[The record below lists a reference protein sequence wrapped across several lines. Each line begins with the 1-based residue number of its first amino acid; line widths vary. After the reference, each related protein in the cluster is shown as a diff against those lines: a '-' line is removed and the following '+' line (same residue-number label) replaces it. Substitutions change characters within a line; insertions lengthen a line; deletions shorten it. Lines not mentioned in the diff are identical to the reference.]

1 MENIVNENK
10 IKDILTRTEKTE
22 SKKIND
28 IISKSSELKG
38 IDLEEVSYLLKV
50 ENESDIQKILN
61 QAKLIK
67 QRIYGS
73 RIVFFAPLYLSNECV
88 NNCLYCGFRRDNKDL
103 IRKTLKKEEI
113 EEEVRTLEQQ
123 GHKRLL
129 LVTSDSGKK
138 TDINFLEMA
147 IRTVYE
153 TKSGKGEIRRI
164 NINAPSMDL
173 NDFKK
178 LKATGIGTYQLFQE
192 TYHRKIFEW
201 VHPKGNKSN
210 YEYHI
215 TTMDRA
221 QKARID
227 DVGIG
232 VLFGLYDYRFEVLAL
247 IQHSNHLEKE
257 FGTGPH
263 TVSVP
268 RIEPAMNVLLS
279 ENAPYPVSDKNFA
292 KLVAIIRIALP
303 YTGII
308 LTTREKPELR
318 NHLFEF
324 GVSQISA
331 GSRTSPGAYHV
342 EKDRALKSAQFS
354 LGDHRT
360 LDEVIYEILKKGYF
374 PSFCTACYRK
384 GRTGQDFMSLSK
396 PGLIQNFCTPNALFT
411 FKEYLEDYASKRTKI
426 VGQKAINNY
435 LKYASSQNIYKIIK
449 ENLEKIEAGERDL
462 YL

>member
-1 MENIVNENK
+1 MENIISENK

-67 QRIYGS
+67 QRIYGN

-178 LKATGIGTYQLFQE
+178 LKAT
-192 TYHRKIFEW
+192 
-201 VHPKGNKSN
+201 
-210 YEYHI
+210 
-215 TTMDRA
+215 
-221 QKARID
+221 
-227 DVGIG
+227 
-232 VLFGLYDYRFEVLAL
+232 
-247 IQHSNHLEKE
+247 
-257 FGTGPH
+257 
-263 TVSVP
+263 
-268 RIEPAMNVLLS
+268 
-279 ENAPYPVSDKNFA
+279 
-292 KLVAIIRIALP
+292 
-303 YTGII
+303 
-308 LTTREKPELR
+308 
-318 NHLFEF
+318 
-324 GVSQISA
+324 
-331 GSRTSPGAYHV
+331 
-342 EKDRALKSAQFS
+342 
-354 LGDHRT
+354 
-360 LDEVIYEILKKGYF
+360 
-374 PSFCTACYRK
+374 
-384 GRTGQDFMSLSK
+384 
-396 PGLIQNFCTPNALFT
+396 
-411 FKEYLEDYASKRTKI
+411 
-426 VGQKAINNY
+426 
-435 LKYASSQNIYKIIK
+435 
-449 ENLEKIEAGERDL
+449 
-462 YL
+462 